1 MQNLIAVQII
11 LVGVWICQQQMLSQ
25 SQIIAYVKNVQRK
38 LMTRK
43 LEELFDLPENEGLTE
58 EVVPDNIPKPTPENN
73 PIMQNTLS
81 ELDKVQAALPQVRG
95 LEASDTEMDE
105 LANKATK
112 GFDDMMDLGM
122 NVDSRWAS
130 DIFGVASQML
140 GHAITAKTAKLN
152 KKLKMVDLQ
161 LKKANLDQKAGTNK
175 DTTVDGT
182 GVVLDRNALL
192 DRLLSKNKD
201 EK

>member
-1 MQNLIAVQII
+1 
-11 LVGVWICQQQMLSQ
+11 
-25 SQIIAYVKNVQRK
+25 
-38 LMTRK
+38 MTKK
-43 LEELFDLPENEGLTE
+43 LEELFELPTEDGLPD
-58 EVVPDNIPKPTPENN
+58 EVTPDNVPEAKPENN

-95 LEASDTEMDE
+95 LDASDVEMDD
-105 LANKATK
+105 LADKATK
-112 GFDDMMDLGM
+112 GFDDLMDLGM

-130 DIFGVASQML
+130 DIFGVASTML

-161 LKKANLDQKAGTNK
+161 LKKANLDQKVIANTE
-175 DTTVDGT
+175 DIATGT

-192 DRLLSKNKD
+192 DRLLNKD
-201 EK
+201 KEEK

>member
-1 MQNLIAVQII
+1 
-11 LVGVWICQQQMLSQ
+11 
-25 SQIIAYVKNVQRK
+25 
-38 LMTRK
+38 MTKR
-43 LEELFDLPENEGLTE
+43 LEELFDLPIEEGLAE
-58 EVVPDNIPKPTPENN
+58 EVVPDNVPEAKPENN

-95 LEASDTEMDE
+95 LEASDTEMDA
-105 LANKATK
+105 LADKATK

-122 NVDSRWAS
+122 NVDSRWSA

-161 LKKANLDQKAGTNK
+161 LKVTI
-175 DTTVDGT
+175 
-182 GVVLDRNALL
+182 
-192 DRLLSKNKD
+192 
-201 EK
+201 

>member
-1 MQNLIAVQII
+1 
-11 LVGVWICQQQMLSQ
+11 
-25 SQIIAYVKNVQRK
+25 
-38 LMTRK
+38 MTKK
-43 LEELFDLPENEGLTE
+43 LEELFDLPTDEGLTE
-58 EVVPDNIPKPTPENN
+58 EVLPDNVPEPTPENN

-95 LEASDTEMDE
+95 LEASDTEMDD
-105 LANKATK
+105 LADKATK

-130 DIFGVASQML
+130 DIFGVASTML

-161 LKKANLDQKAGTNK
+161 LKKANLDQKASGNK
-175 DTTVDGT
+175 EETVDGT

-192 DRLLSKNKD
+192 DRLLNKD
-201 EK
+201 KETK

>member
-1 MQNLIAVQII
+1 
-11 LVGVWICQQQMLSQ
+11 
-25 SQIIAYVKNVQRK
+25 
-38 LMTRK
+38 MTKK
-43 LEELFDLPENEGLTE
+43 LEELFDLPTDEGLTE
-58 EVVPDNIPKPTPENN
+58 EVVPDNVPEPTPENN

-95 LEASDTEMDE
+95 LEASDTEMDD
-105 LANKATK
+105 LADKATK

-130 DIFGVASQML
+130 DIFGVASTML

-161 LKKANLDQKAGTNK
+161 LKKANLDQKASVNK
-175 DTTVDGT
+175 EETVDGT

-192 DRLLSKNKD
+192 DRLLNKD
-201 EK
+201 KEEK

>member
-1 MQNLIAVQII
+1 
-11 LVGVWICQQQMLSQ
+11 
-25 SQIIAYVKNVQRK
+25 
-38 LMTRK
+38 MTKK
-43 LEELFDLPENEGLTE
+43 LEELFDLPTDEGLPE
-58 EVVPDNIPKPTPENN
+58 EVVPDNVPEAKPENN

-81 ELDKVQAALPQVRG
+81 ELDKVQAALPMVRG
-95 LEASDTEMDE
+95 LEASDIEMDE
-105 LANKATK
+105 LAEKATK

-130 DIFGVASQML
+130 DIFGVASTML

-161 LKKANLDQKAGTNK
+161 LKKATLDQRANANK
-175 DTTVDGT
+175 EETVDGT

-192 DRLLSKNKD
+192 DRLLNKD
-201 EK
+201 KEEK

>member
-1 MQNLIAVQII
+1 
-11 LVGVWICQQQMLSQ
+11 
-25 SQIIAYVKNVQRK
+25 
-38 LMTRK
+38 MTKK
-43 LEELFDLPENEGLTE
+43 LEELFELPTEDGLPD
-58 EVVPDNIPKPTPENN
+58 EVTPDNVPEAKPENN

-95 LEASDTEMDE
+95 LEASDTEMDD
-105 LANKATK
+105 LADKATK
-112 GFDDMMDLGM
+112 GFDDLMDLGM

-130 DIFGVASQML
+130 DIFGVASTML

-161 LKKANLDQKAGTNK
+161 LKKANLDQKVATNN
-175 DTTVDGT
+175 DETVDGT

-192 DRLLSKNKD
+192 DRLLSDNKEQKNSN
-201 EK
+201 

>member
-1 MQNLIAVQII
+1 
-11 LVGVWICQQQMLSQ
+11 
-25 SQIIAYVKNVQRK
+25 
-38 LMTRK
+38 MTKK
-43 LEELFDLPENEGLTE
+43 LEELFDLPTDEGLTE
-58 EVVPDNIPKPTPENN
+58 EVVPDNVPEPTPENN

-95 LEASDTEMDE
+95 LEASDTEMDD
-105 LANKATK
+105 LADKATK

-130 DIFGVASQML
+130 DIFGVASTML

-161 LKKANLDQKAGTNK
+161 LKKANLDQKAVANNEDIAT
-175 DTTVDGT
+175 GT

-192 DRLLSKNKD
+192 DRLLNKD
-201 EK
+201 KETK

>member
-1 MQNLIAVQII
+1 
-11 LVGVWICQQQMLSQ
+11 
-25 SQIIAYVKNVQRK
+25 
-38 LMTRK
+38 MTKK
-43 LEELFDLPENEGLTE
+43 LEELFDLPTDEGLTE
-58 EVVPDNIPKPTPENN
+58 EVTPDNVPEPTPENN

-95 LEASDTEMDE
+95 LEASDTEMDD
-105 LANKATK
+105 LADKATK

-130 DIFGVASQML
+130 DIFGVASTML

-161 LKKANLDQKAGTNK
+161 LKKANLDQKASVNK
-175 DTTVDGT
+175 EETVDGT

-192 DRLLSKNKD
+192 DRLLSKDK
-201 EK
+201 ETK